1 MTVSLLNL
9 EAFPSGL
16 RADFDRASYF
26 VIEAVD
32 RSSDGTELLLLEEA
46 EEDGLFAISIGLPDC
61 PPLSKT
67 WVFESFLDAVAA
79 LQEVRDLR
87 PKARFFLSV
96 WLDEHGLE
104 ILGNDVL
111 RGLIVTQAA
120 TGARAKDCEWAWLA
134 EDAAGNRPAEGRDY
148 DPFFAAIAA
157 RLG

>member
-1 MTVSLLNL
+1 MTDSLLDL
-9 EAFPSGL
+9 EAFSSGL
-16 RADFDRASYF
+16 RADFDRATYF
-26 VIEAVD
+26 IIEAVD

-46 EEDGLFAISIGLPDC
+46 EEHGLFAISIGLPDC

-87 PKARFFLSV
+87 PEARFFLSV

-111 RGLIVTQAA
+111 RGLIAVQAS
-120 TGARAKDCEWAWLA
+120 TGEQAENCEWAWLA
-134 EDAAGNRPAEGRDY
+134 EDAAGNRPAGGRDY
-148 DPFFAAIAA
+148 NPFFAAIAA